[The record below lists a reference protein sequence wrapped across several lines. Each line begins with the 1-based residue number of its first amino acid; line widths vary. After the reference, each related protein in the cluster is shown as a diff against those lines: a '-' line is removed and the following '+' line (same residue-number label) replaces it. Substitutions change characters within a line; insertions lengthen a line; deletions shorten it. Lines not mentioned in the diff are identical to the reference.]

1 MQGGGEE
8 GLWELGMMLWA
19 EVAAR
24 ARALRLGMS
33 GEQEAGQGGAAS
45 LEDDSIR
52 AQFMG
57 GYEGS

>member
-33 GEQEAGQGGAAS
+33 GEQEAGQGM
-45 LEDDSIR
+45 D
-52 AQFMG
+52 
-57 GYEGS
+57 